1 MIKYKRVTYKRVTSK
16 KSKINLT
23 DVEEDII
30 KLRDNKIYVTKK
42 SRMIAEA
49 RMNDNHVFSQFLVNY
64 YTFVVLALSIAILII
79 EDKNKAISLLTVIA
93 SVGLFGVSLFLS
105 NMSYKERA
113 LKYKESY
120 LSLGELESKLS
131 LLLRKNNLN
140 STQMIDV
147 FEKYQQEYHNIL
159 SKTDNHDEID
169 YIKVKIDQGPNQDF
183 IIKYYKYLIT
193 KNFYRFLFII
203 FPMLLYILLKLGV

>member
-1 MIKYKRVTYKRVTSK
+1 MIKYKIVTYKRVPSK
-16 KSKINLT
+16 KSKIILT

-79 EDKNKAISLLTVIA
+79 EDKDKTISLLTVIA

-105 NMSYKERA
+105 NMSYNERA

-169 YIKVKIDQGPNQDF
+169 YIK
-183 IIKYYKYLIT
+183 
-193 KNFYRFLFII
+193 
-203 FPMLLYILLKLGV
+203 